1 MIKFVCTLYFFL
13 SVFNGIAQEKN
24 TGTHHNIFNPTP
36 NDSLRE
42 LATDRPDVTESAYT
56 VDAGHFQFETDLFKS
71 EQSKIDGV
79 KEIDNYYNVANC
91 KIGLTNTLDLQLV
104 VSTFSTEKNISGG
117 NILKRSGFGGLT
129 IRAKKNLW
137 GDDRGK
143 TAFAIL
149 PFVDIPTDQS
159 QKITGGIVFPLALSL
174 SNSWEIGVQ
183 FETDLAALPNAD
195 SYHFNYL
202 ASATASHSLFK
213 SLDFFSEMVL
223 TRNNDIGIYEYF
235 LNGGLIYS
243 VSKNINVDSGVYYG
257 MKKNSSKT
265 FFLGL
270 SFRI

>member
-1 MIKFVCTLYFFL
+1 MIKFVFTLYFFL

-36 NDSLRE
+36 KDSLRE

-104 VSTFSTEKNISGG
+104 ISTFSTEKNISGG
-117 NILKRSGFGGLT
+117 NILKQSGFGGLT
-129 IRAKKNLW
+129 IRAKQNLW

-143 TAFAIL
+143 TALCNFTFYRCSYRSISKDHRWHCFS
-149 PFVDIPTDQS
+149 PGNFS
-159 QKITGGIVFPLALSL
+159 FH
-174 SNSWEIGVQ
+174 SWEMGVQ

-213 SLDFFSEMVL
+213 SLDFFSEIVL
-223 TRNNDIGIYEYF
+223 TRNNDIGFYEYF

-243 VSKNINVDSGVYYG
+243 VSKNMNVDSGVYYG

-270 SFRI
+270 SFRM